1 MQIID
6 ATTPEQFQ
14 QLLAEHPRVLVDFHK
29 DQCPGCRML
38 EVSLHRVANSVAGQG
53 TTLLRVQLEVLGEAF
68 FRELGLRQTPTLS
81 LFRDGDERTRL
92 AGLAMNGWPN
102 AARSMVPASTS
113 CRARSRV
120 MPPARITVPP

>member
-29 DQCPGCRML
+29 DRCPGCRML
-38 EVSLHRVANSVAGQG
+38 EMSLYRVANSVAGQG

-92 AGLAMNGWPN
+92 AGFQSPQQIE
-102 AARSMVPASTS
+102 AAIALHL
-113 CRARSRV
+113 
-120 MPPARITVPP
+120 

>member
-6 ATTPEQFQ
+6 ATPEQFQ

-29 DQCPGCRML
+29 DQCPGAGCWRCRCRWPTA
-38 EVSLHRVANSVAGQG
+38 SGQG

-92 AGLAMNGWPN
+92 AGFQSPQQIE
-102 AARSMVPASTS
+102 AAIALHL
-113 CRARSRV
+113 
-120 MPPARITVPP
+120 

>member
-38 EVSLHRVANSVAGQG
+38 EMS
-53 TTLLRVQLEVLGEAF
+53 
-68 FRELGLRQTPTLS
+68 
-81 LFRDGDERTRL
+81 
-92 AGLAMNGWPN
+92 
-102 AARSMVPASTS
+102 
-113 CRARSRV
+113 
-120 MPPARITVPP
+120 

>member
-14 QLLAEHPRVLVDFHK
+14 QLLAEHPRALVDFHK

-38 EVSLHRVANSVAGQG
+38 DMSLQRVASGTAGQG
-53 TTLLRVQLEVLGEAF
+53 TTLLRVQLEVVGEAF

-81 LFRDGDERTRL
+81 LFLDGDERMR
-92 AGLAMNGWPN
+92 
-102 AARSMVPASTS
+102 
-113 CRARSRV
+113 
-120 MPPARITVPP
+120 MPGFQSPQQIEAVIAEFL

>member
-38 EVSLHRVANSVAGQG
+38 EMSLHRVANSVAGQG
-53 TTLLRVQLEVLGEAF
+53 TTLLRRWVQAVCDLTLNHG
-68 FRELGLRQTPTLS
+68 LS
-81 LFRDGDERTRL
+81 LLRAPVSANDGATRHAPL
-92 AGLAMNGWPN
+92 HHPLSRC
-102 AARSMVPASTS
+102 AARQAEH
-113 CRARSRV
+113 CDADW
-120 MPPARITVPP
+120 